1 MGTSSADYERQ
12 IAETRGA
19 MESKIVELRERTR
32 DTMRRGRR
40 VVIVAAAVGA
50 AVGAAAV
57 TAIVIYRMSRPVTR
71 SERVRRALPE
81 GWWDWIRN
89 AREKGELALR
99 RGVPPVRLYVGDRQ
113 VGEEPASSSMEKI
126 AIRAAQAA
134 GTAAAAA
141 IVSRLVA
148 QFQNRGKSTA

>member
-32 DTMRRGRR
+32 DTVRRGRR
-40 VVIVAAAVGA
+40 MVILAAGVGA

-57 TAIVIYRMSRPVTR
+57 TAIVIYRMTRPTTP
-71 SERVRRALPE
+71 SERLRRALPD
-81 GWWDWIRN
+81 GWGDWVRH
-89 AREKGELALR
+89 ARAKWELGLR
-99 RGVPPVRLYVGDRQ
+99 RSVPPVRLYVGDQQ
-113 VGEEPASSSMEKI
+113 VGEQPPSSSMEKI
-126 AIRAAQAA
+126 VIRAAQAA

-141 IVSRLVA
+141 IVSRLVSG
-148 QFQNRGKSTA
+148 FQNRDKGT

>member
-1 MGTSSADYERQ
+1 MGAKSADYEQQ
-12 IAETRGA
+12 IADTRGA

-32 DTMRRGRR
+32 DTVRRGRR
-40 VVIVAAAVGA
+40 AVLIAAGVGA

-57 TAIVIYRMSRPVTR
+57 VAIVVYRASRPTSA
-71 SERVRRALPE
+71 SERVRRALPD

-89 AREKGELALR
+89 SRDKVELTLR
-99 RGVPPVRLYVGDRQ
+99 RGVPPMRLYVGDQQ

-126 AIRAAQAA
+126 AIRVAQAA

-141 IVSRLVA
+141 LVSRLVS
-148 QFQNRGKSTA
+148 QFQNRGKAA

>member
-1 MGTSSADYERQ
+1 MGAKSADYEQQ
-12 IAETRGA
+12 IADTRGA

-32 DTMRRGRR
+32 DTVRRGRR
-40 VVIVAAAVGA
+40 AVLIAAGVGA

-57 TAIVIYRMSRPVTR
+57 VAIVVYRASRPVTP
-71 SERVRRALPE
+71 SERVRRALPD

-89 AREKGELALR
+89 GRDKVELTLR
-99 RGVPPVRLYVGDRQ
+99 RGVPPVRLFVGDQQ
-113 VGEEPASSSMEKI
+113 VGDQPASSSMEKI

-141 IVSRLVA
+141 LVSRLVS
-148 QFQNRGKSTA
+148 QFQKRGKAA